1 MAQMQISCINGGAM
15 FQSAD
20 MSPATRAKAESM
32 VRKTGARI
40 TRPRVEILGVLLAA
54 ERALSHHEVESR
66 INRAIAID
74 RVTVY
79 RVLDWL
85 SCSGL
90 AHRIAGEDR
99 VARYNAAERAHAG
112 SHAHFQCERCGT
124 VVCLDEDDEKPRVR
138 VPRGFVPHAIALTV
152 KGYCATC
159 AHAGN
164 PDRRLRAGH

>member
-1 MAQMQISCINGGAM
+1 M

-20 MSPATRAKAESM
+20 MSQARRAKAESM
-32 VRKTGARI
+32 VRETGARI
-40 TRPRVEILGVLLAA
+40 TRPRVEILAVLLAS
-54 ERALSHHEVESR
+54 ERALSHHEVEGR
-66 INRAIAID
+66 INGALVID

-85 SCSGL
+85 SGSGL
-90 AHRIAGEDR
+90 AHKIAGEDR

-124 VVCLDEDDEKPRVR
+124 VVCLDEHDEKPHVR
-138 VPRGFVPHAIALTV
+138 VPRGFVPHEIALTV

-159 AHAGN
+159 VHAAK
-164 PDRRLRAGH
+164 PVRRLRAGH